1 MNKCSGCGAIFQSED
16 INKEGYIRKENIEK
30 SKICERCFRIRNYNE
45 YQIINKTNEDF
56 IEILKTI
63 NKTDDLVILVIDL
76 LNINKDLFE
85 ITKYLNND
93 ILVVY
98 TKRDAL
104 PLLVKDAKLLSYD
117 IGINYIDS
125 IIVSSNNNYNLDGL
139 FERINQYKKS
149 ENVYIVGYSNVGKST
164 LINKII
170 YNYSELDTTITTSM
184 LPSTTIDMIKI
195 KLNEELTLIDTPGII
210 EKGSIINLV
219 DDKTLKKILPKKEI
233 KPITFQIRA
242 KQYIFIENLVKIDLE
257 NNNNL
262 TIYVSN
268 NLNVERSFKNKTND
282 LVKQTIKV
290 ESNNDIVIKGL
301 GFIKVTHSDVLDIY
315 TLEGVEIYTRESLI

>member
-1 MNKCSGCGAIFQSED
+1 MNKCSGCGAVFQTENPE
-16 INKEGYIRKENIEK
+16 IEGYIRKENVEK

-45 YQIINKTNEDF
+45 YQVINKTNDDF
-56 IEILKTI
+56 IQILKSI
-63 NKTDDLVILVIDL
+63 NETDDLVILVIDL

-93 ILVVY
+93 VLVVY

-104 PLLVKDAKLLSYD
+104 PLLIKDAKLLSYD

-170 YNYSELDTTITTSM
+170 YNYSESDTQITTSM

-195 KLNEELTLIDTPGII
+195 KLNEELTIIDTPGII

-219 DDKTLKKILPKKEI
+219 DDKTLKKILPKREI
-233 KPITFQIRA
+233 KPITFQVRA
-242 KQYIFIENLVKIDLE
+242 KQLDLE
-257 NNNNL
+257 NYNNL

-268 NLNVERSFKNKTND
+268 NLNVERSFKNKTNE

-290 ESNNDIVIKGL
+290 NDNQDIVIKGL
-301 GFIKVTHSDVLDIY
+301 GFIKVTNADIIDIY
-315 TLEGVEIYTRESLI
+315 TIEGVEIYTRESLI